1 MSEIFLQ
8 NEDNL
13 NSILVNFKNLL
24 KSFATLSR
32 DKIENILLN
41 ANSMIKEG
49 ENNLRIMEEE
59 INKLGIQQQFN
70 NKLKNYKLEF
80 QNLQNKFQESQ
91 EEYIN
96 HKANNAISLGRNENT
111 EELNNQNNEL
121 ISNNENIN
129 NKNKSIQESNIS
141 DIFNKVQIQN
151 DSNLHKRFDNDNNVN
166 VDDNNSN
173 LQDDYDFN
181 FVTER
186 NNRLIIIFASIGIIL
201 VLVIYFN
208 WFNKFCIV
216 KKKKINF
223 FCKINLCLLFLKKK

>member
-13 NSILVNFKNLL
+13 NSILLNFKNLL

-201 VLVIYFN
+201 VLVILTGLTSF
-208 WFNKFCIV
+208 V
-216 KKKKINF
+216 LSKKKK
-223 FCKINLCLLFLKKK
+223 

>member
-151 DSNLHKRFDNDNNVN
+151 DSNLPKRFDNDNNLKFGV
-166 VDDNNSN
+166 NNSN

-201 VLVIYFN
+201 VLVILTGLTSF
-208 WFNKFCIV
+208 V
-216 KKKKINF
+216 LSKKKK
-223 FCKINLCLLFLKKK
+223 

>member
-201 VLVIYFN
+201 VLVILTGLTSF
-208 WFNKFCIV
+208 V
-216 KKKKINF
+216 LSKKKK
-223 FCKINLCLLFLKKK
+223 

>member
-1 MSEIFLQ
+1 MSELFLQ

-13 NSILVNFKNLL
+13 NSIIVNFKNLL
-24 KSFATLSR
+24 KSFSTLSR

-49 ENNLRIMEEE
+49 ENNLKIMEEE

-91 EEYIN
+91 EKYIN

-111 EELNNQNNEL
+111 DENNQNNEL
-121 ISNNENIN
+121 ISNQENN
-129 NKNKSIQESNIS
+129 SNKNKSIQESNIS

-151 DSNLHKRFDNDNNVN
+151 DSNIHKKFDNENDLNFGN
-166 VDDNNSN
+166 NNSN
-173 LQDDYDFN
+173 IQDDYDFN
-181 FVTER
+181 FVNDER
-186 NNRLIIIFASIGIIL
+186 HNRLIIIFASIGIII
-201 VLVIYFN
+201 VLIILTGITSFVLS
-208 WFNKFCIV
+208 
-216 KKKKINF
+216 KKKK
-223 FCKINLCLLFLKKK
+223 

>member
-24 KSFATLSR
+24 KSFTTLSR

-111 EELNNQNNEL
+111 DENNQNNEL
-121 ISNNENIN
+121 ISNQENN
-129 NKNKSIQESNIS
+129 SNKNKSIQESNIS

-151 DSNLHKRFDNDNNVN
+151 DSNIHKKFDNENDLNFGN
-166 VDDNNSN
+166 NNSN
-173 LQDDYDFN
+173 IQDDYDFN

-201 VLVIYFN
+201 VLVILTGLTSF
-208 WFNKFCIV
+208 V
-216 KKKKINF
+216 LSKKKK
-223 FCKINLCLLFLKKK
+223 

>member
-13 NSILVNFKNLL
+13 NSIIVNFINLL
-24 KSFATLSR
+24 KSFSTLSR

-201 VLVIYFN
+201 VLVILTGITSF
-208 WFNKFCIV
+208 V
-216 KKKKINF
+216 LSKKKK
-223 FCKINLCLLFLKKK
+223 

>member
-24 KSFATLSR
+24 KSFSTLSR

-201 VLVIYFN
+201 VLVILTGLTSF
-208 WFNKFCIV
+208 V
-216 KKKKINF
+216 LSKKKK
-223 FCKINLCLLFLKKK
+223 

>member
-201 VLVIYFN
+201 VLVILTGLTSF
-208 WFNKFCIV
+208 V
-216 KKKKINF
+216 LSKKKKINF
-223 FCKINLCLLFLKKK
+223 FCKINLCLLFLK

>member
-13 NSILVNFKNLL
+13 NSIIVNFKNLL
-24 KSFATLSR
+24 KSFSTLSR

-49 ENNLRIMEEE
+49 ENSLKIMEEE

-80 QNLQNKFQESQ
+80 QNLQIKFQESQ
-91 EEYIN
+91 EKYIN
-96 HKANNAISLGRNENT
+96 HKANNAISLGRNDNT
-111 EELNNQNNEL
+111 DEFNQKNEL
-121 ISNNENIN
+121 ISNQENN
-129 NKNKSIQESNIS
+129 FNKTKSIQESNIS

-151 DSNLHKRFDNDNNVN
+151 DSNLPKRFDNDNNLKFGV
-166 VDDNNSN
+166 NNSN

-181 FVTER
+181 FVNER
-186 NNRLIIIFASIGIIL
+186 NNRLIIIFASIGIII
-201 VLVIYFN
+201 VLIILTGITSFVLS
-208 WFNKFCIV
+208 
-216 KKKKINF
+216 KKKK
-223 FCKINLCLLFLKKK
+223 

>member
-1 MSEIFLQ
+1 MSELFLQ

-201 VLVIYFN
+201 VLVILTGLTSF
-208 WFNKFCIV
+208 V
-216 KKKKINF
+216 LSKKKK
-223 FCKINLCLLFLKKK
+223 

>member
-201 VLVIYFN
+201 VLVILTGLTSF
-208 WFNKFCIV
+208 V
-216 KKKKINF
+216 LSKKKYKF
-223 FCKINLCLLFLKKK
+223 FFVKLIWVYYF

>member
-1 MSEIFLQ
+1 MSELFLQ

-13 NSILVNFKNLL
+13 NSIIVNFKNLL
-24 KSFATLSR
+24 KSFSTLSR
-32 DKIENILLN
+32 DKIENIILN

-49 ENNLRIMEEE
+49 ENNLKIMEEE

-201 VLVIYFN
+201 VLVIFTGLTS
-208 WFNKFCIV
+208 FV
-216 KKKKINF
+216 LSKKKK
-223 FCKINLCLLFLKKK
+223 

>member
-151 DSNLHKRFDNDNNVN
+151 DSNLPKRFDNDNNLKFGV
-166 VDDNNSN
+166 NNSN

-181 FVTER
+181 FVNER
-186 NNRLIIIFASIGIIL
+186 NNRLIIIFASIGIII
-201 VLVIYFN
+201 VLIILTGITSFVLS
-208 WFNKFCIV
+208 
-216 KKKKINF
+216 KKKK
-223 FCKINLCLLFLKKK
+223 

>member
-121 ISNNENIN
+121 ISNNENILIKI
-129 NKNKSIQESNIS
+129 NKFK
-141 DIFNKVQIQN
+141 KV
-151 DSNLHKRFDNDNNVN
+151 
-166 VDDNNSN
+166 
-173 LQDDYDFN
+173 
-181 FVTER
+181 
-186 NNRLIIIFASIGIIL
+186 IL
-201 VLVIYFN
+201 VIFLIKFKFKMTQIY
-208 WFNKFCIV
+208 IRDL
-216 KKKKINF
+216 IM
-223 FCKINLCLLFLKKK
+223 ITM

>member
-201 VLVIYFN
+201 VLVILTGLTSF
-208 WFNKFCIV
+208 V
-216 KKKKINF
+216 LSKKKNKF

>member
-96 HKANNAISLGRNENT
+96 HKANNAISLGRNENK

-201 VLVIYFN
+201 VLVILTGLTSF
-208 WFNKFCIV
+208 V
-216 KKKKINF
+216 LSKKKK
-223 FCKINLCLLFLKKK
+223 

>member
-32 DKIENILLN
+32 DKIENTLLN

-166 VDDNNSN
+166 ADDNNSN
-173 LQDDYDFN
+173 LQDDYDF
-181 FVTER
+181 
-186 NNRLIIIFASIGIIL
+186 LP
-201 VLVIYFN
+201 Y
-208 WFNKFCIV
+208 
-216 KKKKINF
+216 
-223 FCKINLCLLFLKKK
+223 

>member
-186 NNRLIIIFASIGIIL
+186 NNRLIIIFASIGIII
-201 VLVIYFN
+201 VLILLTGLTSFVLS
-208 WFNKFCIV
+208 
-216 KKKKINF
+216 KKKK
-223 FCKINLCLLFLKKK
+223 